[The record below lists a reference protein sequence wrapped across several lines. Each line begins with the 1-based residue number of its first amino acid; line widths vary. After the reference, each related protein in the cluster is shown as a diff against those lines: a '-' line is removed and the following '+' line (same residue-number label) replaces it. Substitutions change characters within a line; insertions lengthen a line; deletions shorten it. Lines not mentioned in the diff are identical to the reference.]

1 MLRQIDK
8 SLKQKKASRGGS
20 RGRRSV
26 MTRVLWPALA
36 SSMAMVVVVGFAS
49 AADPPPPYKL
59 LKWNWKF
66 QKKPMAASLVFCN
79 GPDAP
84 KDPSAPADQKDQPWT
99 KVSDVIKA
107 AAAKWQYKD
116 GDKVKFQ
123 FNFAA
128 DDCARCPP
136 PNYIDFG
143 KLKDPTKLAETT
155 APQVAGTDRMKKCTI
170 RFNSAKSWYVGNVSD
185 GNPPAGQYDLFTVA
199 LHELG
204 HCVGL
209 DDVDRDP
216 THPEAVVVMTKYP
229 PADQPLPVLRDLKQG
244 DMDGRKAI
252 YDTAP

>member
-1 MLRQIDK
+1 
-8 SLKQKKASRGGS
+8 
-20 RGRRSV
+20 
-26 MTRVLWPALA
+26 
-36 SSMAMVVVVGFAS
+36 
-49 AADPPPPYKL
+49 
-59 LKWNWKF
+59 
-66 QKKPMAASLVFCN
+66 
-79 GPDAP
+79 
-84 KDPSAPADQKDQPWT
+84 
-99 KVSDVIKA
+99 
-107 AAAKWQYKD
+107 
-116 GDKVKFQ
+116 
-123 FNFAA
+123 
-128 DDCARCPP
+128 
-136 PNYIDFG
+136 
-143 KLKDPTKLAETT
+143 
-155 APQVAGTDRMKKCTI
+155 MKKCTI